1 MDYNTLVV
9 VNTLVT
15 VLQSAALVY
24 VWLVHRDYRPAH
36 DWAVGATL
44 MMAGTLLLSQRLGL
58 PRAAATIAGD
68 AACFFGMA
76 IFACGVVRACDRRPP
91 WNAAMILAGTA
102 SLAAAAAVLAGRP
115 DDWRAV
121 ILALTVAACDG
132 YAVICAFRS
141 APGPLRVTR
150 RLIGAILGV
159 EAAVAVMRALAA
171 WPGAGDLGLTPTAA
185 QQGFMLVSGS
195 TTVLTVWA
203 LVLLTSQ
210 RLQAELIDA
219 ARHDPLTGLLNRRA
233 FAEVAGREWR
243 RLARDRRGASAL
255 ICDFD
260 HFKSLNDRYGHAAGD
275 AVLQAAGDILTRELG
290 LIAAVSRHGGEEFVS
305 LLPDVGLDATR
316 AIAERIRQQVARL
329 QLAAA
334 PEARLSVSI
343 GIAEGRAGHNR
354 WEDLVAAA
362 DRALYQ
368 AKAAG
373 RDRVRAA

>member
-1 MDYNTLVV
+1 MDYNTLLV

-44 MMAGTLLLSQRLGL
+44 VMAGTLLASQRLGL
-58 PRAAATIAGD
+58 PRPAAMIAGD
-68 AACFFGMA
+68 TACFFGMA
-76 IFACGVVRACDRRPP
+76 VFACGIVRACDGRPP
-91 WNAAMILAGTA
+91 WNAAMAVAGAA

-115 DDWRAV
+115 EEWRAV
-121 ILALTVAACDG
+121 ILAVTVALCDG
-132 YAVICAFRS
+132 YAVVCAFR
-141 APGPLRVTR
+141 AGPGPLRVTR
-150 RLIGAILGV
+150 RLIGTILGV
-159 EAAVAVMRALAA
+159 EATVAVLRALAA
-171 WPGAGDLGLTPTAA
+171 WPGAAALGLTPAAA

-195 TTVLTVWA
+195 AIVLTVWA

-210 RLQAELIDA
+210 RLQIELIDA

-243 RLARDRRGASAL
+243 RLARDRRGATAL
-255 ICDFD
+255 VCDFD
-260 HFKSLNDRYGHAAGD
+260 HFKALNDRHGHAAGD
-275 AVLQAAGDILTRELG
+275 AALTAAADILRRELG
-290 LIAAVSRHGGEEFVS
+290 LVAAVSRHGGEEFVS
-305 LLPDVGLDATR
+305 LLPGVGLDATR
-316 AIAERIRQQVARL
+316 AIAERIRQAVTRL
-329 QLAAA
+329 ELAGA
-334 PEARLSVSI
+334 PDARLSVSI